1 MFRRVSRLLGIGM
14 KSTQVHFERTG
25 GFAGIRLA
33 TSVDTADLPE
43 EEARALEEKIQAAR
57 FFEQPGQMRSAG
69 NEPDRF
75 QYKITVEQ
83 AGKSHTVEVGET
95 SMPEDLQPLVEHLG
109 NLARTRR

>member
-1 MFRRVSRLLGIGM
+1 M

-33 TSVDTADLPE
+33 TSIAAADLPAD
-43 EEARALEEKIQAAR
+43 EARALEEEIQAAR
-57 FFEQPGQMRSAG
+57 FFDLPEQIRGAG

-83 AGKSHTVEVGET
+83 GGKSHTVEVGEA
-95 SMPEDLQPLVEHLG
+95 SMPESLRPLVEHLG

>member
-1 MFRRVSRLLGIGM
+1 MPG
-14 KSTQVHFERTG
+14 TQVHFERTG

-33 TSVDTADLPE
+33 TSVNAADLPAD
-43 EEARALEEKIQAAR
+43 EARALEEEIQAAR
-57 FFEQPGQMRSAG
+57 FFGQPEQIRSAG

-83 AGKSHTVEVGET
+83 EGKSHTVEVGE
-95 SMPEDLQPLVEHLG
+95 SAMPETLRPLVEHLG